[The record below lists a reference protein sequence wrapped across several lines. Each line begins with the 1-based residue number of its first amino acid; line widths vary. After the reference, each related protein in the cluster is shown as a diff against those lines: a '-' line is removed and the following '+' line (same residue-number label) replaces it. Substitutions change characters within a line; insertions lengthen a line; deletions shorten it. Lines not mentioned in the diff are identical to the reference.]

1 MVVWPVQEPVVEM
14 VLSLSGARLKMT
26 VLGLLKAPHTYGLA
40 SLATLP
46 SDPGSMHETPL
57 EMPFQWD
64 YVRER
69 APIGRRCM
77 YASTL
82 AAPPSIR
89 RDGMQKGLQHHTPDN
104 CRARDGTW
112 FGRTLGR

>member
-1 MVVWPVQEPVVEM
+1 VEM

-26 VLGLLKAPHTYGLA
+26 VLGLLKAPHTYGIA

-46 SDPGSMHETPL
+46 SNLGSMHETPIDAVSMVL
-57 EMPFQWD
+57 SP
-64 YVRER
+64 R
-69 APIGRRCM
+69 ASPHWTKTHVCEVVCLDVG
-77 YASTL
+77 S
-82 AAPPSIR
+82 PSQKAVY
-89 RDGMQKGLQHHTPDN
+89 GMQKGLQHHTPDN

>member
-46 SDPGSMHETPL
+46 SDPGSMHETPIDAVSMGL
-57 EMPFQWD
+57 CP
-64 YVRER
+64 R
-69 APIGRRCM
+69 ASPHWTKVHVCLDVGSPSQYTARRH
-77 YASTL
+77 AEGPS
-82 AAPPSIR
+82 AP
-89 RDGMQKGLQHHTPDN
+89 H
-104 CRARDGTW
+104 A
-112 FGRTLGR
+112 